1 MGTKEQGFGE
11 TAAKVT
17 AAGTNASTS
26 NINANKTTDIQQH
39 HQQQEQIQHVQ
50 LPKASP
56 APQVIIVSAN
66 QKSSNTTATNAAKK
80 IRRAFSM
87 PRNPFRWS
95 RKFKTSTMTTENDAN
110 NTGGSNSALTS
121 CVGGGRGRAGSIVS
135 LSSYEAIS
143 KDTNGVGGNKS
154 SVGAGDGGSEGI
166 NGANESSTNGN
177 IKRDAAASKTSTNYK
192 IVNGKPVSGGNEG
205 NSNSVGAGTASSNSN
220 RVLRRSSFRK
230 FLNRIAQHVSTSI
243 NVGTNKN
250 TTAASTA
257 ATTDRVPPIGSYQW
271 PADQTPGVMGLKNHG
286 NTCFMNAV
294 LQCLSHTDILAE
306 YFVLD
311 QYKADLKRRNKI
323 NSRKFGTRG
332 ELTEQLANVLKAL
345 WTCKNESDHSTSFK
359 AVVDRYGSQ
368 FRSSTQHDAQE
379 FLFWLLDKVHEDL
392 NTATKRRYKSVK
404 NSYGRPDELIAAE
417 TLANHIRCNNSF
429 VQAVFQA
436 QFRSSLTC
444 PRCKKQSNTFDPFHC
459 ISVQLPQLLQQTVF
473 VIVVYLQREP
483 RQVKIGIKVPTG
495 SPIVALREQLQT
507 ETGIE
512 GKRMVLVDINNE
524 GFARVFYDTQPV
536 ATLSGIEAI
545 YCIEVPELKEVSSA
559 ATTTG
564 LSTAIKA
571 ITEKSTTIEA
581 IPKPNTGASA
591 DANGKS
597 ETSVNN
603 ANTTG
608 AKTATTPT
616 ANTTAIE
623 LLLLVANVRKGKGEI
638 DIEASAES
646 AQSNGIP
653 PVCNIE
659 RFGMPFSLLTVR
671 DCSYADLQ
679 KRLLSE
685 MSSLLKPDA
694 LSSTTKPIGD
704 MFQIRLQDPSADP
717 DTYLQNVEHPLLT
730 EMIDLALSVLSAE
743 AGPPHVKLLLEWSEP
758 EDYFVDLSDKV
769 VEDESVA
776 RLLEN
781 SNMKKTTAATS
792 SNDTS
797 ILTLEQCL
805 EHYTKAETLSAE
817 DAWRCP
823 HCQQYLPVVKTLGL
837 WSLPDILVVHFKR
850 FRQHHEK
857 GANAAKL
864 TTMVKF
870 PLNAFDMSPHLAG
883 GVDGEDDELGP
894 RTTLSAA
901 AIAMEMAAHSRPSP
915 WKKTRSADSRSST
928 LSSRENRETRYDLYA
943 VCYHQGDT
951 LETGHYTAA
960 CKNPYDRQWYKFD
973 DQRVSKVPNES
984 IEEEIINNE
993 AYMLFYQRRNG
1004 YTTEC
1009 SGSSSNSGDHWVA
1022 RIAPPPSS
1030 SQPTAV
1036 VEKLTVSKDKLV
1048 EVEEARK
1055 NVVLVATAAAN
1066 EPIPN
1071 GVEEKALDIP
1081 KINGQK
1087 DFVADDKAEAPQ
1099 AIVNI
1104 DKISVDIE
1112 TLDFADA
1119 DTGADVIGADAE
1131 ETAVEK
1137 SDVPLTLHPKL
1148 EHLNNS
1154 GGRDNQ
1160 NFVMDEDCQI
1170 DETQPQTTTIPPAT
1184 NKALLISNIQQSPLS
1199 ANKAV
1204 SFNTI
1209 TTTTTTTMAVTST
1222 PTTAAASKSITNAVA
1237 SAAVTTTNTVLTNGY
1252 SVANSILPNQK
1263 SIVENSTL
1271 INDKPKMPAATLTA
1285 ALTTAT
1291 TNVTFGGLNGSSN
1304 RNRNSSNSSSSS
1316 SISSRS
1322 SPHSLAISIHGA
1334 STLQNK
1340 FNGFST
1346 THSATANS
1354 NYKEV
1359 LLSSSLKSNSSSII
1373 SAAVAA
1379 HTAHEF
1385 HLTRHQPWN
1394 GSRSSV
1400 SALENLSGGTQIGTG
1415 GGGHQHYMHGLNLRH
1430 SFSTSSNCKLRE
1442 CSETLSSM
1450 LRNSTNTCSKDTLIF
1465 IDQQNHH
1472 HNNHHHH
1479 SLIEDDDDSFM
1490 GSRSLWISPVTP
1502 HKLITVSP
1510 KN

>member
-1 MGTKEQGFGE
+1 MGTKEEIPG
-11 TAAKVT
+11 KVGAT
-17 AAGTNASTS
+17 PTSTNVSADNKNS
-26 NINANKTTDIQQH
+26 NITNDAH
-39 HQQQEQIQHVQ
+39 QEQQTQHVQ

-56 APQVIIVSAN
+56 APPVIIVPAS
-66 QKSSNTTATNAAKK
+66 QTTTAATNAAKK

-95 RKFKTSTMTTENDAN
+95 RKFKTSNSTADNGSSA
-110 NTGGSNSALTS
+110 GGSNSAISS

-135 LSSYEAIS
+135 LSSYEAIC
-143 KDTNGVGGNKS
+143 KDTNG
-154 SVGAGDGGSEGI
+154 GAVSGARESNTSGS
-166 NGANESSTNGN
+166 
-177 IKRDAAASKTSTNYK
+177 IKRDAIGKVGEQK
-192 IVNGKPVSGGNEG
+192 IVNGKPVSCGNESNN
-205 NSNSVGAGTASSNSN
+205 NSGTTNTN

-243 NVGTNKN
+243 NVGKESSAHKTTGIVPFYTACWRRKKANKN
-250 TTAASTA
+250 ATVSISTTA
-257 ATTDRVPPIGSYQW
+257 DRVPPIGNYQW

-323 NSRKFGTRG
+323 NSRKFGTKG

-392 NTATKRRYKSVK
+392 NTATKRRYKS
-404 NSYGRPDELIAAE
+404 NSYGRPDEVIAAE

-459 ISVQLPQLLQQTVF
+459 ISVQLPQLMQQTIF
-473 VIVVYLQREP
+473 VTVVYLKRDP
-483 RQVKIGIKVPTG
+483 RQVKIGISVPTG
-495 SPIVALREQLQT
+495 SPIVALREQLQAD
-507 ETGIE
+507 TGIQ
-512 GKRMVLVDINNE
+512 GKHMVLVDISKE
-524 GFARVFYDTQPV
+524 GFTRVFYDSQPV
-536 ATLSGIEAI
+536 ATLSGIETI
-545 YCIEVPELKEVSSA
+545 YCIEVPEAKIASLTGTTTPAKVDTEKCDTSRSSNPNSNQSTEKNA
-559 ATTTG
+559 ATTEVIKNNSTG
-564 LSTAIKA
+564 STANA
-571 ITEKSTTIEA
+571 TT
-581 IPKPNTGASA
+581 NGA
-591 DANGKS
+591 K
-597 ETSVNN
+597 
-603 ANTTG
+603 NTTNSSS
-608 AKTATTPT
+608 T
-616 ANTTAIE
+616 ANTTNE
-623 LLLLVANVRKGKGEI
+623 LLLLVANVHKRKT
-638 DIEASAES
+638 DIENKKTP
-646 AQSNGIP
+646 NGDSSQTHS
-653 PVCNIE
+653 VE
-659 RFGMPFSLLTVR
+659 RFGMPFSLLTTR
-671 DCSYADLQ
+671 DCSYVDLQ
-679 KRLLSE
+679 KRLLRE
-685 MSSLLKPDA
+685 MTPLLKPEVF
-694 LSSTTKPIGD
+694 SSAKPISD
-704 MFQIRLQDPSADP
+704 MFQMRLQDPSADP
-717 DTYLQNVEHPLLT
+717 DTYLHNVEHPLLT

-743 AGPPHVKLLLEWSEP
+743 AGPPHIKLLLEWTEP
-758 EDYFVDLSDKV
+758 DEYFVDLSDTV

-776 RLLEN
+776 RLVDVGKL
-781 SNMKKTTAATS
+781 KAT
-792 SNDTS
+792 NDTPV
-797 ILTLEQCL
+797 LTLEQCL

-870 PLNAFDMSPHLAG
+870 PLNAFDMSPHLVR
-883 GVDGEDDELGP
+883 GVEEENGP
-894 RTTLSAA
+894 RTSLSAA
-901 AIAMEMAAHSRPSP
+901 AAMDNGPLSRSNP
-915 WKKTRSADSRSST
+915 WKKSRPGDSRSST
-928 LSSRENRETRYDLYA
+928 LSSRDNRETRYDLYA

-973 DQRVSKVPNES
+973 DQRVSKVPDTS

-993 AYMLFYQRRNG
+993 AYMLFYQRRVG
-1004 YTTEC
+1004 DAAEC
-1009 SGSSSNSGDHWVA
+1009 SGSSSNSGDHWVS
-1022 RIAPPPSS
+1022 RIAPPPNM
-1030 SQPTAV
+1030 TV
-1036 VEKLTVSKDKLV
+1036 VEKIS
-1048 EVEEARK
+1048 
-1055 NVVLVATAAAN
+1055 AA
-1066 EPIPN
+1066 
-1071 GVEEKALDIP
+1071 EEKVIEEDISEDKKNIEEIATTAIIEPLPEKPEEKPIDIP
-1081 KINGQK
+1081 KLKKAGNENEI
-1087 DFVADDKAEAPQ
+1087 VAEVKIETCPMV
-1099 AIVNI
+1099 VNNEN
-1104 DKISVDIE
+1104 ISVDIE
-1112 TLDFADA
+1112 TLEFADSESVA
-1119 DTGADVIGADAE
+1119 LDEDIPVIGTNE
-1131 ETAVEK
+1131 VSVLKTSSILTPNKTVETV
-1137 SDVPLTLHPKL
+1137 
-1148 EHLNNS
+1148 NNS
-1154 GGRDNQ
+1154 VGENQ
-1160 NFVMDEDCQI
+1160 IFAMDEDCQI
-1170 DETQPQTTTIPPAT
+1170 EESSSQATVEPSTNNTTTQI
-1184 NKALLISNIQQSPLS
+1184 KSQKSPLTLPKTTTV
-1199 ANKAV
+1199 ADVKAEPVV
-1204 SFNTI
+1204 SSIASNSPIEI
-1209 TTTTTTTMAVTST
+1209 TTT
-1222 PTTAAASKSITNAVA
+1222 K
-1237 SAAVTTTNTVLTNGY
+1237 VLTNGY
-1252 SVANSILPNQK
+1252 TKEDSKSPKQK
-1263 SIVENSTL
+1263 LNITPPVVNG
-1271 INDKPKMPAATLTA
+1271 KPKSP
-1285 ALTTAT
+1285 AT
-1291 TNVTFGGLNGSSN
+1291 TVIATKPIAAAINGN
-1304 RNRNSSNSSSSS
+1304 RVRNSSTSSSSS
-1316 SISSRS
+1316 SLSSHS
-1322 SPHSLAISIHGA
+1322 SPHSLAVSIHGA

-1340 FNGFST
+1340 FNGFT
-1346 THSATANS
+1346 TTSATASS

-1400 SALENLSGGTQIGTG
+1400 SALESGTQTNN
-1415 GGGHQHYMHGLNLRH
+1415 HQHMHGLNLRH

-1450 LRNSTNTCSKDTLIF
+1450 LRNSSNTCSKDTLIF

-1472 HNNHHHH
+1472 HHHH
-1479 SLIEDDDDSFM
+1479 SLIEDDDDTFM

>member
-1 MGTKEQGFGE
+1 MGTKEQTSGE
-11 TAAKVT
+11 VPATVP
-17 AAGTNASTS
+17 ASMNTS
-26 NINANKTTDIQQH
+26 DNNGNINTTNDTL
-39 HQQQEQIQHVQ
+39 QQQQ
-50 LPKASP
+50 LHHLHLPIASAP
-56 APQVIIVSAN
+56 PQVIIVPTGPTSVV
-66 QKSSNTTATNAAKK
+66 ATNAAKK

-95 RKFKTSTMTTENDAN
+95 RKFKTSTSAADNVSNA
-110 NTGGSNSALTS
+110 GGSNSAISS

-143 KDTNGVGGNKS
+143 KDTNGENGGGVSGSDEPKT
-154 SVGAGDGGSEGI
+154 GGSI
-166 NGANESSTNGN
+166 Q
-177 IKRDAAASKTSTNYK
+177 RDTISKAVEKK
-192 IVNGKPVSGGNEG
+192 IVNGKPVSGHNES
-205 NSNSVGAGTASSNSN
+205 SNAAANSN

-243 NVGTNKN
+243 NVGANKN
-250 TTAASTA
+250 ATVSMSATA
-257 ATTDRVPPIGSYQW
+257 DRVPPIGNYQW
-271 PADQTPGVMGLKNHG
+271 PADLTPGVMGLKNHG

-323 NSRKFGTRG
+323 NSRKFGTKG

-404 NSYGRPDELIAAE
+404 NSYGRPDEIIAAE

-459 ISVQLPQLLQQTVF
+459 ISVQLPQLMQQTIF
-473 VIVVYLQREP
+473 VTVVYLQREP
-483 RQVKIGIKVPTG
+483 RQVKIGITVPTG
-495 SPIVALREQLQT
+495 SPIVALRDQLQAD
-507 ETGIE
+507 TGIQ
-512 GKRMVLVDINNE
+512 GKRMVLADINKE
-524 GFARVFYDTQPV
+524 GFTRVFYDSQPV
-536 ATLSGIEAI
+536 ATLCGVESI
-545 YCIEVPELKEVSSA
+545 YCIEVPEIKIATVSSTVS
-559 ATTTG
+559 TT
-564 LSTAIKA
+564 AV
-571 ITEKSTTIEA
+571 TEKSDTIRTSNNSNSNPSAEA
-581 IPKPNTGASA
+581 NSTSTEASKINASSNTA
-591 DANGKS
+591 
-597 ETSVNN
+597 N
-603 ANTTG
+603 ANTN
-608 AKTATTPT
+608 AKVTNTSPSAS
-616 ANTTAIE
+616 TTAE
-623 LLLLVANVRKGKGEI
+623 LLLLVANVRKRKVVNDGNEP
-638 DIEASAES
+638 A
-646 AQSNGIP
+646 NGNGL
-653 PVCNIE
+653 VYTVE
-659 RFGMPFSLLTVR
+659 RFGMPFSLLTAR

-679 KRLLSE
+679 KRLLRE
-685 MSSLLKPDA
+685 MSPLLKPEVFSFTQS
-694 LSSTTKPIGD
+694 LHD
-704 MFQIRLQDPSADP
+704 MFQMRLQDPSADP

-743 AGPPHVKLLLEWSEP
+743 AGPPHIKLLLEWPEP

-776 RLLEN
+776 RLLDDRKLKMA
-781 SNMKKTTAATS
+781 S
-792 SNDTS
+792 DTS
-797 ILTLEQCL
+797 VLTLEQCL

-870 PLNAFDMSPHLAG
+870 PLNAFDMSPHIVRG
-883 GVDGEDDELGP
+883 GDDEERP
-894 RTTLSAA
+894 RSTLNTAT
-901 AIAMEMAAHSRPSP
+901 AMDMGSYSRPSP
-915 WKKTRSADSRSST
+915 WRKTRSGDSRSST
-928 LSSRENRETRYDLYA
+928 LSSRDNRETRYDLYA

-984 IEEEIINNE
+984 IEDEIINNE
-993 AYMLFYQRRNG
+993 AYMLFYQRRTG
-1004 YTTEC
+1004 DVAEC
-1009 SGSSSNSGDHWVA
+1009 SGSSSNSGDHWVS
-1022 RIAPPPSS
+1022 RIAPPPM
-1030 SQPTAV
+1030 AV
-1036 VEKLTVSKDKLV
+1036 VEKIKDSEEKLV
-1048 EVEEARK
+1048 EEDITADRK
-1055 NVVLVATAAAN
+1055 DVVVVATAAAI
-1066 EPIPN
+1066 ETIP
-1071 GVEEKALDIP
+1071 GKPEEKSVDIP
-1081 KINGQK
+1081 KLKEAIHEK
-1087 DFVADDKAEAPQ
+1087 DAVGEVKTDASPVVVKNET
-1099 AIVNI
+1099 
-1104 DKISVDIE
+1104 ISVDIE
-1112 TLDFADA
+1112 VFDFAASNSAAAIDA
-1119 DTGADVIGADAE
+1119 ADDRKDSVIHTLKSDSTGK
-1131 ETAVEK
+1131 AVETL
-1137 SDVPLTLHPKL
+1137 PLSMTKD
-1148 EHLNNS
+1148 S
-1154 GGRDNQ
+1154 VGDNQ
-1160 NFVMDEDCQI
+1160 IFVMDEDCHI
-1170 DETQPQTTTIPPAT
+1170 DESQSQATIVQPV
-1184 NKALLISNIQQSPLS
+1184 SNGVSVAKSQLSPLS
-1199 ANKAV
+1199 TTKALSATVAAV
-1204 SFNTI
+1204 S
-1209 TTTTTTTMAVTST
+1209 VTPSKTSAGGST
-1222 PTTAAASKSITNAVA
+1222 NS
-1237 SAAVTTTNTVLTNGY
+1237 VLTNGY
-1252 SVANSILPNQK
+1252 ATDNPTLP
-1263 SIVENSTL
+1263 
-1271 INDKPKMPAATLTA
+1271 
-1285 ALTTAT
+1285 
-1291 TNVTFGGLNGSSN
+1291 
-1304 RNRNSSNSSSSS
+1304 NRNSSIKRPERTGKPKSPATYVIPKPTVPAGINGDRGRNSSTSSSSS
-1316 SISSRS
+1316 SLSSHS
-1322 SPHSLAISIHGA
+1322 SPHSLAVSIHGA

-1340 FNGFST
+1340 FNGFT
-1346 THSATANS
+1346 TTSATASN

-1385 HLTRHQPWN
+1385 HLSRHQPWN

-1400 SALENLSGGTQIGTG
+1400 SALESGTQANS
-1415 GGGHQHYMHGLNLRH
+1415 HQHVHGLNLRH

-1472 HNNHHHH
+1472 HHH